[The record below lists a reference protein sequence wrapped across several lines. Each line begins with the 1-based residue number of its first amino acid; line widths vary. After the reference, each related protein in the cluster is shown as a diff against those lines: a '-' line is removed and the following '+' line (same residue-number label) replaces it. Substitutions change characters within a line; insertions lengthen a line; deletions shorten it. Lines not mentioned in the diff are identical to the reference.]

1 MSNFALSVKE
11 RVIHVVKIAYKCELF
26 TSDIPDPYWEML
38 ISSQSKV
45 PKELFYGERDF
56 HSLP

>member
-1 MSNFALSVKE
+1 MSKFALAAKE

-26 TSDIPDPYWEML
+26 TNDIPNAHWEML

>member
-11 RVIHVVKIAYKCELF
+11 RVIHVIKIAYKCELF
-26 TSDIPDPYWEML
+26 TNNIPDPHREML
-38 ISSQSKV
+38 ISSQSKI